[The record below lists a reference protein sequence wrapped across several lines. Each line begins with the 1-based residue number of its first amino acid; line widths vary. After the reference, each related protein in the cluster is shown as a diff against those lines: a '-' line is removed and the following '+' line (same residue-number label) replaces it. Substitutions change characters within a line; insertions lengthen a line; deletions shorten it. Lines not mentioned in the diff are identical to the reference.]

1 MANALEAT
9 WEGTRFDFLFCRLD
23 VWRRLESQLLPVT
36 IFCRQWGEV
45 GSRGVCSE
53 RSKDWNG
60 GTMRS
65 AGHELEDVLS
75 RTNSTIS
82 ATGWCPTCDSDR
94 VTERGSRGHL
104 SPSGHRAVSQLNSTE
119 CSLEASW
126 R

>member
-82 ATGWCPTCDSDR
+82 ATGWVS
-94 VTERGSRGHL
+94 HL
-104 SPSGHRAVSQLNSTE
+104 
-119 CSLEASW
+119 
-126 R
+126 